1 MLRIA
6 VPNKGSLSGPA
17 SAMLHEAGYQQRK
30 ESKELVMVDPENE
43 VEFFYLRPRDIA
55 IYVSSGKL
63 DIGITGRDLLLDS
76 GADAEEILQLGFA
89 RSTFRYATKPGTA
102 SGPADFGGMTIATSY
117 EGIVAKHLADQ
128 GIDASVVHLD
138 GAVETAI
145 ELGVAQIIADVVET
159 GTSLRNA
166 GLEVIGE
173 PILRSEAV
181 VILPRTPSG
190 GAAGTGAPADDPR
203 VQQFLR
209 RLQGVLVARSYV
221 MMDYDCRA
229 EHLEQAVALTP
240 GLESPTVS
248 PLHNEGWVAVRA
260 MVPAREAQ
268 RIMDDLYALG
278 ARAILTTE
286 IHACRL

>member
-17 SAMLHEAGYQQRK
+17 GEMLHEAGYQQRR
-30 ESKELVMVDPENE
+30 ESKELRIVDPTNE

-63 DIGITGRDLLLDS
+63 DIGITGRDLLIDS
-76 GADAEEILQLGFA
+76 GADAEEILPLGFA
-89 RSTFRYATKPGTA
+89 RSTFRFAGKPGTA
-102 SGPADFGGMTIATSY
+102 NGVEDLKGRTVATSY
-117 EGIVAKHLADQ
+117 EGIVAAHLADR
-128 GIDASVVHLD
+128 GVEASVVHLD

-145 ELGVAQIIADVVET
+145 ELGVAGVIADVVET

-166 GLEVIGE
+166 GLEVFGE
-173 PILRSEAV
+173 PIMKSEAI
-181 VILPRTPSG
+181 VIRRSG
-190 GAAGTGAPADDPR
+190 AEPDETTEPK

-209 RLQGVLVARSYV
+209 RLQGVLVARTYV
-221 MMDYDCRA
+221 MMDYDCRV
-229 EHLEQAVALTP
+229 EQLEKAVALTP

-260 MVPAREAQ
+260 MVPAKEAQ
-268 RIMDDLYALG
+268 RIMDDLYEIG
-278 ARAILTTE
+278 ARAILTTA